1 MEFAFTFALDS
12 GRLWGIG
19 NFFVGRASLTLKTEI
34 KERFVIRKEK
44 SWKGRVKQP
53 RLAVSDVAQP
63 PERKQKQIN
72 CKNRASAN
80 YCREG
85 TNVLSR

>member
-34 KERFVIRKEK
+34 KERFVIRKQK
-44 SWKGRVKQP
+44 S
-53 RLAVSDVAQP
+53 
-63 PERKQKQIN
+63 
-72 CKNRASAN
+72 
-80 YCREG
+80 
-85 TNVLSR
+85 